1 MTDLVDN
8 IKRYAKLRGLN
19 LKQVATKA
27 GLSESAI
34 YNWHKHTPSKPT
46 IKSVAEVLSVTYEDL
61 TGERLEKTPTTVDVK
76 AAIED
81 EHTLM
86 TFDGKPIPPE
96 DLEIMKRLLRGE

>member
-8 IKRYAKLRGLN
+8 IKRYAKLRGMN
-19 LKQVATKA
+19 LKRVATNA

-34 YNWHKHTPSKPT
+34 YNWRKHTPSKPT
-46 IKSVAEVLSVTYEDL
+46 IKAVAEVLGVTYEDL
-61 TGERLEKTPTTVDVK
+61 TGEKAESNPTTIDVK